1 MIFYNLHISGKRTV
15 KSIKRFQEMYGYDPI
30 DGMIDDELI
39 GQLEDVA
46 AQKAPVEETETEE

>member
-1 MIFYNLHISGKRTV
+1 M